1 MSAYKFDGR
10 YLKRGGTIVA
20 NVQGDNVRKGNSSTT
35 VANIRGDHIRKG
47 SGSSTEFN
55 LRGDDIR
62 QGSGSSR
69 IAQMRDVDKD
79 IDGPGRVVKAAL
91 WLYFVR

>member
-1 MSAYKFDGR
+1 MSSYKFDGKK
-10 YLKRGGTIVA
+10 LKRGGTTVA
-20 NVQGDNVRKGNSSTT
+20 NVSGTR
-35 VANIRGDHIRKG
+35 IRKG
-47 SGSSTEFN
+47 SGSSAICNIRDDNIRDGSGSSTKFN

-62 QGSGSSR
+62 SGSGSSK
-69 IAQMRDVDKD
+69 IATMKDVDKD